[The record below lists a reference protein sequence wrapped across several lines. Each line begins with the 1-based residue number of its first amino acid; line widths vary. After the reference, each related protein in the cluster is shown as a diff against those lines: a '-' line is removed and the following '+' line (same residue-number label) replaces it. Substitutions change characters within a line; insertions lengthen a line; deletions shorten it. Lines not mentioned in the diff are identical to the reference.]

1 VRCHVGPCRPLL
13 VTLVAFAY
21 AAIAFPEALTVSDAI
36 QTTRFMVG
44 APSFATVTPS
54 GEFLNSGPVQIFAS
68 PDNRLWAAMLIK
80 GDLEKNGNWAEILV
94 GSLESLDAATHPRVL
109 ARLFTHALGNG
120 GLGSP
125 LTLAGHNRQPLLQWV
140 SDNRGLALL
149 WSDDADRKQIFVVDV
164 PTGKIQQ
171 LSNHPTSIISFAN
184 RGDTF
189 IYIAEE
195 NSAATLAERAKHD
208 PRRGTTIETRY
219 LPAALAGE
227 MDGDVEGPFVFKW
240 FILDATTGESKDIA
254 GLPLSRFN
262 WTGATFSGDGSFAI
276 VESSPESV
284 PESWERYTAGYW
296 SLVIQRA
303 RSDRNDMFGRQL
315 MQLYVVDV
323 RQARAW
329 PLWDAPGRADSRIA
343 WSPDG
348 HSVAMS
354 PTFVPISG
362 ADDAGLTGYA
372 TAVVEINGGRFR
384 AIPISPRSPLA
395 PASLR
400 WLEPTTI
407 GMQDGNVRYEF
418 REDKGEWTR
427 SPRLSRRTGRATSDQ
442 AAIDLRIEEGI
453 NRPPTLVAT
462 DRRSGG
468 RRVIYDPNPQL
479 RDRFS
484 LGRVAMIDWRD
495 REGRVWVGR
504 LYYPVGWQAGRR
516 YPLVIQTAGYANS
529 KPDQQFSLYGIDIGP
544 GLGPGASMLVAQPLA
559 NRGIMVLST
568 ERKSLPDILSLP
580 NDAPMHAAA
589 YEAAVDYLD
598 GKGLIDRQ
606 RVGISGFS
614 NTGYLVQYAL
624 VHSDLQYAAAITDD
638 NYDGSYFQA
647 VMSGS
652 KQFAIENG
660 AEPYGEGLK
669 LWMQRAPGFNADK
682 IRTPLRLQASSPPPT
697 SILASWEMFTRLRE
711 LNKPVEFFL
720 IPDIEHGN
728 HTIQNPAQ
736 CLASQE
742 GAVDWFDFWL
752 NDREDP
758 DPGKADQYA
767 RWRKLRGLNK
777 PVAVSARD
785 PSVH

>member
-1 VRCHVGPCRPLL
+1 MGPCRTLL
-13 VTLVAFAY
+13 TSLVAFAY
-21 AAIAFPEALTVSDAI
+21 AAIAFPESLTVSNAI

-54 GEFLNSGPVQIFAS
+54 GEFLNSGPVEIFAS
-68 PDNRLWAAMLIK
+68 PDNKHWAAMLIK

-94 GSLESLDAATHPRVL
+94 GSLESLDAAAHPRVL

-125 LTLAGHNRQPLLQWV
+125 LTLAGHNRQPLLQWL

-171 LSNHPTSIISFAN
+171 LSNHPASIISFAN
-184 RGDTF
+184 RGGKF

-195 NSAATLAERAKHD
+195 NQAATSAELAKHD

-240 FILDATTGESKDIA
+240 FVLDTMTGESKEIA
-254 GLPLSRFN
+254 GLQLSRFN

-284 PESWERYTAGYW
+284 PESWGRYTAAYW
-296 SLVIQRA
+296 SPMIESA
-303 RSDRNDMFGRQL
+303 RSNRNDLLGRQL
-315 MQLYVVDV
+315 MQLYAVDV
-323 RQARAW
+323 RQAKAW
-329 PLWDAPGRADSRIA
+329 PLWDAPGKAGSKIA

-348 HSVAMS
+348 RSVAMS
-354 PTFVPISG
+354 PTFVPVSG
-362 ADDAGLTGYA
+362 ADEAGLTGYA
-372 TAVVEINGGRFR
+372 TAVVDIKGGRFST
-384 AIPISPRSPLA
+384 ISISPRSPLA
-395 PASLR
+395 VASLR
-400 WLEPTTI
+400 WIESATLE
-407 GMQDGNVRYEF
+407 MQDGNERYEF
-418 REDKGEWTR
+418 REGNGEWSR
-427 SPRLSRRTGRATSDQ
+427 SSRLGRRTGRVIPDQ
-442 AAIDLRIEEGI
+442 AAIDLHIEEDI
-453 NRPPTLVAT
+453 NTPPALVAT
-462 DRRSGG
+462 DRRSGR

-479 RDRFS
+479 RDRVS

-504 LYYPVGWQAGRR
+504 LYYPVAWQSGRR

-529 KPDQQFSLYGIDIGP
+529 KPDQKFSLYGIDIGP
-544 GLGPGASMLVAQPLA
+544 GLGPGVSMLVAQPLA
-559 NRGIMVLST
+559 NRGIMVLSA
-568 ERKSLPDILSLP
+568 ERKSAPDFLELSS
-580 NDAPMHAAA
+580 DAPVHAAA
-589 YEAAVDYLD
+589 YEAVVDHLD
-598 GKGLIDRQ
+598 HMGLIDRQ

-624 VHSDLQYAAAITDD
+624 VHSDLHYAAAITDD

-660 AEPYGEGLK
+660 AQPYGEGLK
-669 LWMQRAPGFNADK
+669 LWIQRAPGFNADK

-720 IPDIEHGN
+720 IPNIEHGN
-728 HTIQNPAQ
+728 HAIQNPAQ

-767 RWRKLRGLNK
+767 RWRQLRALNK
-777 PVAVSARD
+777 PVAVSARE